1 MITLEEISK
10 FSAKDLWQMYEKY
23 VGSGYAKILSSLTLG
38 EDIFV
43 SAEGMYMYTKSNK
56 KILDF
61 TGGFGVLNH
70 GHNHPKIL
78 KARIDFQVK
87 KNMEVHKIVF
97 SPFVAALSHNVANL
111 LPGDL
116 NKCFFPNSG
125 AEANEGAL
133 KLAYL
138 YHKGDRDYVMHS
150 DIAFHGKLIASGS
163 LAANYPDNEGY
174 QKLPHTQSFKFN
186 SIKSVRDRL
195 KPLTKNGKSNV
206 YAIIVEPFSASQ
218 CRASSEEFLIELRR
232 ICDQNNIILIF
243 DEVFSGWGKTG
254 YLFNFMKC
262 ENLYPDILTMSKS
275 FGGGKASISCYV
287 TRDKIFNAVY
297 GSAKTATK
305 HSSTYSGFGEET
317 ITAIEAI
324 RIVVEE
330 NYPHKVRKIDTYMT
344 SRLQEIKNKYPKI
357 IKEVRGEGTLKC
369 LVLLPQ
375 FEFVQKLIK
384 AIPIENIKNKS
395 EIISKIVGAS
405 IIEELYKE
413 HNILIEAGPRR
424 TVLRTEGEH
433 QTDAY
438 IFVQPSCIVEE
449 KHVDVFIS
457 GLDKTLEKGLTN
469 LIKKFIENNL
479 KRIFKK

>member
-10 FSAKDLWQMYEKY
+10 FKAKDLWEMYEKY
-23 VGSGYAKILSSLTLG
+23 VGSGYAKILSALSLG
-38 EDIFV
+38 EDVFV
-43 SAEGMYMYTKSNK
+43 SAEGMYMHTQSKK

-70 GHNHPKIL
+70 GHNHPEIL
-78 KARIDFQVK
+78 KARIDFQNK
-87 KNMEVHKIVF
+87 KKMEVHKIVF
-97 SPFVAALSHNVANL
+97 SPYAAALSHNVASL

-138 YHKGDRDYVMHS
+138 YHKGERDYVMHS

-163 LAANYPDNEGY
+163 LAQNYPDNEGY
-174 QKLPHTQSFKFN
+174 QKLPYTQSFRFN
-186 SIKSVRDRL
+186 NIKSLRDKM

-218 CRASSEEFLIELRR
+218 CRASSKDFLIELRNV
-232 ICDQNNIILIF
+232 CDQNNIILIF
-243 DEVFSGWGKTG
+243 DEIFSGWGKTG
-254 YLFNFMKC
+254 HLFHFMKY

-275 FGGGKASISCYV
+275 FGGGKSSISCYV
-287 TRDKIFNAVY
+287 TRDKIFNSVY
-297 GSAKTATK
+297 GSTKTATK

-324 RIVVEE
+324 RIIVEE
-330 NYPHKVRKIDTYMT
+330 NYSKKSKDIGEYINLNLNKI
-344 SRLQEIKNKYPKI
+344 QKKYPEI
-357 IKEVRGEGTLKC
+357 IKEVRGEGTLNC
-369 LVLLPQ
+369 MLIMPQ

-384 AIPIENIKNKS
+384 SIPITNLKNKA
-395 EIISKIVGAS
+395 EIIGKIVGAS
-405 IIEELYKE
+405 IIDELYKA

-424 TVLRTEGEH
+424 KVSANDKNQENEV
-433 QTDAY
+433 Y
-438 IFVQPSCIVEE
+438 IFVQPSCIVEK
-449 KHVDVFIS
+449 KHVDEFINA
-457 GLDKTLEKGLTN
+457 LEKTLEKGLTN
-469 LIKKFIENNL
+469 LIRKFIENNI
-479 KRIFKK
+479 KRIFNK